1 MSNEYRVEW
10 SIDVTAVDPEDAAK
24 QALAIQ
30 RDPGSTALEFTVH
43 DATGQVST
51 HNLGG
56 DSGSSST
63 PPNVADA
70 AAPPD
75 VPGTDVLPPI
85 PQV

>member
-10 SIDVTAVDPEDAAK
+10 SIDVTATDPEDAAK

-51 HNLGG
+51 QNLSG
-56 DSGSSST
+56 DSSKSS
-63 PPNVADA
+63 PPNIADA
-70 AAPPD
+70 NPVEAPSAAEA
-75 VPGTDVLPPI
+75 LPSI
-85 PQV
+85 PQI